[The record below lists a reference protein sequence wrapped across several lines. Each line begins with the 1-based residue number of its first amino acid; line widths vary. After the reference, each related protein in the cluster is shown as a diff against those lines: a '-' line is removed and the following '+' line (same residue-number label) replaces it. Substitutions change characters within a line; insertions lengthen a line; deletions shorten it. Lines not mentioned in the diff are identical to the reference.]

1 MWEAL
6 AATATVLGALAG
18 IIKWL
23 LGEYFKK
30 AEALEE
36 TKKQLTDRSIE
47 NLKEIVDE
55 HKKELKT
62 LGAKLKEAT
71 TTLQVHNS
79 KLEDFEDT
87 LLDYIEQT
95 KVRIEKLESQ
105 IIKLGTDLILIKGA
119 KDGQKNK

>member
-62 LGAKLKEAT
+62 LGTKLKEAT

>member
-6 AATATVLGALAG
+6 AGIAAVLGALAG

-23 LGEYFKK
+23 LSEYFKK

-55 HKKELKT
+55 HKIELKT
-62 LGAKLKEAT
+62 LGSKLKDAT
-71 TTLQVHNS
+71 TTLQSHNS
-79 KLEDFEDT
+79 KLDDLEES
-87 LLDYIEQT
+87 LIEYIEQT
-95 KVRIEKLESQ
+95 KTRIEKLESQ

>member
-62 LGAKLKEAT
+62 LGNKLKEAT